1 MTNRTI
7 DVYTLIKPEI
17 IKLRKS
23 NIETANLDCRLLLSK
38 SMNRNKTLYNHETID
53 ISENEIKTFQ
63 DLVQERL
70 SGKPV
75 SRIINKRNFWKNE
88 FKLNEQCLDPRPDS
102 ETLIDA
108 ILGEYLNKSKNL
120 KILDLGS
127 GTGCLGLSLL
137 DEYKNSLASFVDI
150 SKKSL
155 EIVKINALK
164 LGLSKRSKFIN
175 LDWKDVDWDIKLMKI
190 EDRIKF
196 DIIISNPPYISTED
210 IKNLQKEVKNYDPYI
225 ALNGGKDGL
234 DAFKCIIPKLKNI
247 LKKDGKVFFEIGK
260 GQEYFVSKKAIEE
273 GFHPT
278 AYKKD
283 LSGVIRVI
291 VFIFK

>member
-17 IKLRKS
+17 NRLRKS

-38 SMNRNKTLYNHETID
+38 SMNKNKTLYNHETIE
-53 ISENEIKTFQ
+53 ISENEIRTFQ
-63 DLVQERL
+63 NLVQERL

-88 FKLNEQCLDPRPDS
+88 FKLNEHCLDPRPDS

-108 ILGEYLNKSKNL
+108 ILDEYLDKSKNL

-127 GTGCLGLSLL
+127 GSGCLGLSLL

-155 EIVKINALK
+155 EIVRINALM

-175 LDWKDVDWDIKLMKI
+175 LDWKDDDWDIKLIKI
-190 EDRIKF
+190 EEKSKF
-196 DIIISNPPYISTED
+196 DIIISNPPYIITED
-210 IKNLQKEVKNYDPYI
+210 IKNLQKEVKNHDPYI

-234 DAFKCIIPKLKNI
+234 DAFKYIIPKLKNI

-260 GQEYFVSKKAIEE
+260 GQEDSVSKKAIEQ

-278 AYKKD
+278 GYKKD
-283 LSGVIRVI
+283 LSGVNRVI
-291 VFIFK
+291 VFNF